1 MRHGQVVE
9 LLFRNYDSKEDASM
23 TCEVSRVQDSGPRAS
38 REKRRDTGWTRNEVQ
53 NAEETRASIASRD

>member
-9 LLFRNYDSKEDASM
+9 LFFRNYDSKEDASM
-23 TCEVSRVQDSGPRAS
+23 TCDVSRVQDSGPRAS
-38 REKRRDTGWTRNEVQ
+38 REKRDTGWNANEIQ